1 MSAAII
7 QSINEQVKGTPDRQ
21 VYVLEIVSLPIEE
34 LTPEIQ
40 GVLERFQALQMLTI
54 NNCGLTSLKFFP
66 RIPSLIRLDLVSNKL
81 KGDTLHNLKPLKYLQ
96 TLYLSGNLITEIDE
110 LKPLTSMENLLQLDL
125 VCNDIVTLPAY
136 REKVFSLFPGL
147 SVLDSLNREAQ
158 FNKPSM
164 SESIKRVRSDLFEK
178 VSKPVAA
185 KIKAAIVRTSS
196 ILSDIS
202 NNSDGKGKK
211 NKPLS
216 LGSSIL
222 PASKKI
228 KKISPKKKDSS
239 GKTTIMKI
247 LIK

>member
-1 MSAAII
+1 MSAEII
-7 QSINEQVKGTPDRQ
+7 ASINEQIKGTVDRQ
-21 VYVLEIVSLPIEE
+21 VYVLEITSIQIEE
-34 LTPEIQ
+34 LTAEIQ

-54 NNCGLTSLKFFP
+54 NNCGLKSLRNFP

-81 KGDTLHNLKPLKYLQ
+81 TGDSLNYLKPLKYLQ
-96 TLYLSGNLITEIDE
+96 TLYLSGNLIKEIDE
-110 LKPLTSMENLLQLDL
+110 LKPLTSMDNLLQLDL
-125 VCNDIVTLPAY
+125 VCNDVVTLPAY
-136 REKVFSLFPGL
+136 REKIFSLFPGL

-196 ILSDIS
+196 ILSNLS
-202 NNSDGKGKK
+202 SNSDGNSNSKK
-211 NKPLS
+211 TGHKASS
-216 LGSSIL
+216 LL

-228 KKISPKKKDSS
+228 KKDAPKKSDAS
-239 GKTTIMKI
+239 GNP
-247 LIK
+247 